1 MESALLQYHVSQGRI
16 SELEAEILHS
26 KEQFRSACAEMS
38 TGTSKLNLAEAK
50 CLLLQEESKSLRDEL
65 EKFKKRVNSQEE
77 VITRREEEFNE
88 LQQSFEEECN
98 RNMLAEIKEKSLQL
112 QINKLEKT
120 ITKQEEELAMK
131 KKKELDRLNEVIN
144 DECKQRLKEEELA
157 MKKKELDRLNEVIN
171 DECKQRLK
179 VERTHQSMVEL
190 HAQYEEKMELLCFE
204 VQNITEKLGRV
215 ELTKAAFEVGSH
227 PDCEY
232 NGINEE
238 KYSSV
243 SKIKIL
249 QEKITS
255 LCLLVHKLEDELQCY
270 ADKNVFHQQE
280 LSTVKNE
287 KKDLS
292 EAQHELTDKLRRM
305 ELRETGLEE
314 EMRHLHDENRS
325 LNEKKFSSLSK
336 IVCLQDEIISLKES
350 KYRLEDE
357 FKFQEEEKRVL
368 QQEILS
374 LKNER
379 RVLEERHN
387 EIVAQI
393 EEVNFNVIS
402 LQAEMKEMH
411 DGNKELQDT
420 CKRYE
425 DEKTIHAHQLN
436 LMESI
441 MEKNA
446 VLEESLS
453 DTNAQLKI
461 LLAKIKGLE
470 EYCQSLHGIVLS
482 HMSVKPAMISH
493 VEAVTYN
500 MEKLTEKTHYLRTSF
515 LI

>member
-120 ITKQEEELAMK
+120 ITKQ
-131 KKKELDRLNEVIN
+131 
-144 DECKQRLKEEELA
+144 EEELA